1 MKACRIHRFG
11 GPDVIEVEDIA
22 PPEPDPGEA
31 RVRVEASGV
40 GPWDAWIR
48 SGKSVV
54 PQPLPL
60 TLGVDISGEIDRL
73 GDGVTDL
80 RAGEPVFGATNE
92 RFTGANAEYAIASV
106 ARLAPKPRRIS
117 FAQAAAV
124 PVVAV
129 TAWQALF
136 DEAKLGR
143 GESVLIH
150 GAAGS
155 VGSLAVQLAHW
166 AGLRVLATAGA
177 DHLAYVGSLGA
188 SELIDYRTERFE
200 DRVRG
205 VDAVIDLVGG
215 ETQMRSFAVLK
226 PGGALVSAVSRPD
239 PVSAGRK
246 GVRAEFF
253 LANVTTDRLV
263 KIAGLMESGALSVDI
278 GAILP
283 LASVREAHEMLD
295 GSQRK
300 PRGKI
305 VLSSREGGKR

>member
-22 PPEPDPGEA
+22 PPEPDPVEA

-80 RAGEPVFGATNE
+80 RVGEPVFGATKE

-143 GESVLIH
+143 GESVLITARR
-150 GAAGS
+150 AAS
-155 VGSLAVQLAHW
+155 ARSPCSLRI
-166 AGLRVLATAGA
+166 G
-177 DHLAYVGSLGA
+177 
-188 SELIDYRTERFE
+188 
-200 DRVRG
+200 
-205 VDAVIDLVGG
+205 
-215 ETQMRSFAVLK
+215 
-226 PGGALVSAVSRPD
+226 LVSECWRQPGRTTWPTWAPSAQVS
-239 PVSAGRK
+239 SS
-246 GVRAEFF
+246 
-253 LANVTTDRLV
+253 TTGPNDLRIV
-263 KIAGLMESGALSVDI
+263 CA
-278 GAILP
+278 
-283 LASVREAHEMLD
+283 ASM
-295 GSQRK
+295 Q
-300 PRGKI
+300 
-305 VLSSREGGKR
+305 